1 MPNDLIIRAE
11 TEADY
16 KNTELMTMRS
26 FWNHQHSTQSVEV
39 WCSHKVL
46 QSDSIPFI
54 STQSVGVLNPP
65 HE

>member
-1 MPNDLIIRAE
+1 MQQRAL
-11 TEADY
+11 A
-16 KNTELMTMRS
+16 RAR
-26 FWNHQHSTQSVEV
+26 FNHHTSTQSVEV

>member
-1 MPNDLIIRAE
+1 LDVVNP
-11 TEADY
+11 
-16 KNTELMTMRS
+16 KNPFRPDVGLAL
-26 FWNHQHSTQSVEV
+26 NHQHSTQSIEV